1 MAIRMSIQPGEYTVL
16 PEIGGWRGAG
26 DIPVSYDRLDSMPS
40 VVVKDGSFGR
50 RARSHGLVELKTEFA
65 WTRVDRIF

>member
-26 DIPVSYDRLDSMPS
+26 DVPVSYDRLDSMPP
-40 VVVKDGSFGR
+40 VVVTAPGR
-50 RARSHGLVELKTEFA
+50 RARFHGLVELKTEVA
-65 WTRVDRIF
+65 WTRADRIS